1 MPIPELWATEAAQ
14 YIRSISAV
22 EISVCT
28 FAFFGH
34 GSDRSLVQSHH
45 EKSQTTYPRAFLRSR
60 NCIRN
65 ICDATDEKNHQF
77 SPFIFELSKIAVR
90 MSFKNVSRCLS
101 VRLLKCLLY
110 SLARI
115 SCWSLAFA
123 F

>member
-1 MPIPELWATEAAQ
+1 MIPMPDFWATEAAQ

-34 GSDRSLVQSHH
+34 ASDRSLVQSHH

-77 SPFIFELSKIAVR
+77 SHA
-90 MSFKNVSRCLS
+90 
-101 VRLLKCLLY
+101 LY
-110 SLARI
+110 LQRI
-115 SCWSLAFA
+115 IGQIQSAKKRGGSTAYNREIKYG
-123 F
+123 